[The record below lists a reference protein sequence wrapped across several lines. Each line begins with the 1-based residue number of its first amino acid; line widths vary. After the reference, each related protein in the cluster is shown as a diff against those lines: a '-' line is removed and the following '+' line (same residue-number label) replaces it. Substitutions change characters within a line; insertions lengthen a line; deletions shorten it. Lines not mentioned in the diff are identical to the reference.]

1 MAGDTA
7 DSILKSSPMKKEG
20 CLHTART
27 EGRQLEPS
35 QTQFS
40 LKKSTVIR
48 KTAPFCSQ
56 ELKIRKVT
64 SLKKRNNL
72 LSL

>member
-1 MAGDTA
+1 
-7 DSILKSSPMKKEG
+7 MKKEG

-27 EGRQLEPS
+27 EGRQFEPS

-64 SLKKRNNL
+64 SLKKKK
-72 LSL
+72 